1 LPLLCRRLLHLLLVA
16 CLGWPA
22 LLWAQPQV
30 FTLTAPQS
38 DNPNRIPFNQ
48 AVLTLALDKT
58 RATEGDY
65 RIAFTPRMNTAR
77 ALEEARRKTYPN
89 LLVLT
94 TFQNTLLDAGLD
106 YARFPVDLG
115 FTGYRICFVS
125 PQAREAVAKANSL
138 EQLRQFS
145 VGQGTGW
152 ADAQILRYNL
162 FKVVEVPLKESL
174 FGMVALGRVDLFCR
188 GMDELE
194 PEYLANRQLEGLD
207 YDRSFALSYK
217 LPRFFLGHQS
227 NDPALKRVTRGLL
240 LAYKD
245 GSLKALHQRYFG
257 SALKF
262 AKLPERRLVKLE
274 TPNIDRIDFDYQRY
288 YLDPFAKP

>member
-1 LPLLCRRLLHLLLVA
+1 MHTLLAA
-16 CLGWPA
+16 CLAGPA
-22 LLWAQPQV
+22 WLWAQPQV
-30 FTLTAPQS
+30 FTLTAPQTG
-38 DNPNRIPFNQ
+38 NTNRIPFNQ
-48 AVLTLALDKT
+48 AVLTLALEKT
-58 RATEGDY
+58 RAAEGDY

-77 ALEEARRKTYPN
+77 ALEEAKRKNYPN

-94 TFQNTLLDAGLD
+94 TFQNALLDAGLD
-106 YARFPVDLG
+106 YVRFPVDLG

-125 PQAREAVAKANSL
+125 PQARDAVAKATSL

-145 VGQGTGW
+145 VGQGIGW
-152 ADAQILRYNL
+152 ADVGILRYNQ
-162 FKVVEVPLKESL
+162 FKVVEVPLKDSL
-174 FGMVALGRVDLFCR
+174 FRMVALGRVDLFCR

-194 PEYLANRQLEGLD
+194 PEYVANKSLPGLD

-227 NDPALKRVTRGLL
+227 NADALKRVTRGLL

-245 GSLKALHQRYFG
+245 GSLKTLHLRYFG
-257 SALKF
+257 SALQF
-262 AKLPERRLVKLE
+262 AKLPQRRLVKLE